1 MDPLIA
7 LLPHLS
13 SMPLLQIV
21 VGGVVAVSCLAMVL
35 RADRDRHEAPP
46 AEGPGPPAPGGAEA
60 LRDLR
65 EQARRLA
72 DLLARIAEL
81 LRSLRDETR
90 KQTEILERIDR
101 EQAVHHRASHGR
113 D

>member
-1 MDPLIA
+1 MDPLVA

-13 SMPLLQIV
+13 SMPVLQVI
-21 VGGVVAVSCLAMVL
+21 VGGVVAVTCMAMVL
-35 RADRDRHEAPP
+35 RANRDRADAPP
-46 AEGPGPPAPGGAEA
+46 PVEGPGMAEM

-65 EQARRLA
+65 DQTRHLA
-72 DLLARIAEL
+72 DLLARIADL
-81 LRSLRDETR
+81 LRSLREESR